1 MLRLPL
7 KQTLVDTYGAYLA
20 ANKTEKPDIWA
31 ARVIALE
38 PGRRHAPVVIAVW
51 DSGVDTAI
59 FNSLVVR
66 DEEGLTDL
74 AMRSPR
80 RAGRGLLR
88 QHQRHRVAILPV
100 TP

>member
-1 MLRLPL
+1 VLRLPL

-31 ARVIALE
+31 ARDIALE
-38 PGRRHAPVVIAVW
+38 PGRPYAPVVIAVW

-59 FNSLVVR
+59 FKSQVVR